1 MSKTNIYIL
10 KLINSKYYVGKTS
23 NIEKRFQVHLSGTGS
38 LWTKIHKPIE
48 IEKIIP
54 NASPYDEDRYT
65 KEYMGIYGINNV
77 RGGSYVTEELDENQ
91 IALLQKEI
99 WGAQNL
105 CFKCG
110 GNHFVKDC
118 YAGKTVDGRQI
129 KKKINIISSRLHSPT
144 VNLVIKPE
152 ITSLQAIQPQIT
164 SLQTIN
170 SFFKDLFQL
179 NNNFR

>member
-23 NIEKRFQVHLSGTGS
+23 NIEKRFQVHLNGSGS
-38 LWTKIHKPIE
+38 FWTKIHKPIE

-77 RGGSYVTEELDENQ
+77 RGGSYVTKELDENQ
-91 IALLQKEI
+91 VALLQKEI

-110 GNHFVKDC
+110 GNHFVKDN
-118 YAGKTVDGRQI
+118 YKESTVNDCE
-129 KKKINIISSRLHSPT
+129 KKINIISSLKLETKPPVTS
-144 VNLVIKPE
+144 LQVIKPQV
-152 ITSLQAIQPQIT
+152 TSLQVIKPQVKI
-164 SLQTIN
+164 SIVFGNSIN
-170 SFFKDLFQL
+170 TLTNYK
-179 NNNFR
+179 N